1 MADVTYRIILQG
13 KGGAGGG
20 APKSTATTP
29 KGEDLSPKK
38 EDLGYSDMYKAVRN
52 SAPVALALK
61 YAHTAITT
69 NINRIDLRTGRTTY
83 QQQLQWQYSTAL
95 KGLSIVGAIVGGAAT
110 QNYLAVVGG
119 VVSAIDMGVDYAIE
133 QKNINIERRV
143 ENIGIGMAN
152 IRAGAGGD
160 RHSRA
165 TY

>member
-13 KGGAGGG
+13 KGGGGSSK
-20 APKSTATTP
+20 PKSTATTP
-29 KGEDLSPKK
+29 KGEDISPM
-38 EDLGYSDMYKAVRN
+38 EQAYGAYKQVRN
-52 SAPVALALK
+52 CAAASLALK

-69 NINRIDLRTGRTTY
+69 NINRIDLRTGRSTY
-83 QQQLQWQYSTAL
+83 QQQQQWTYSTAL
-95 KGLSIVGAIVGGAAT
+95 KGLSIVGAIVGGMAT

>member
-13 KGGAGGG
+13 KGGAGSGK
-20 APKSTATTP
+20 PKSTATTP
-29 KGEDLSPKK
+29 KGEDISPM
-38 EDLGYSDMYKAVRN
+38 EQAYGAYKQVRN
-52 SAPVALALK
+52 CAAVSLALK

-69 NINRIDLRTGRTTY
+69 EINRIDLRTGRTTY
-83 QQQLQWQYSTAL
+83 QQQQQWVYSTAL
-95 KGLSIVGAIVGGAAT
+95 KGLSIVGAIVGGIAT

-160 RHSRA
+160 RHNRA

>member
-13 KGGAGGG
+13 KGGAGSGK
-20 APKSTATTP
+20 PKSTATTP
-29 KGEDLSPKK
+29 KGEDISPM
-38 EDLGYSDMYKAVRN
+38 EQAYGAYKQVRN
-52 SAPVALALK
+52 CAAVSLALK

-69 NINRIDLRTGRTTY
+69 EINRIDLRTGRTTY
-83 QQQLQWQYSTAL
+83 QQQQQWAYSTAL
-95 KGLSIVGAIVGGAAT
+95 KGLSIVGAIVGGIAT

-119 VVSAIDMGVDYAIE
+119 VVSAVDMGVDYAIE

-160 RHSRA
+160 RHNRA

>member
-13 KGGAGGG
+13 NGGG
-20 APKSTATTP
+20 GLSKPRSTAITP
-29 KGEDLSPKK
+29 KGEDISPM
-38 EDLGYSDMYKAVRN
+38 EQAYGAYKQVRN
-52 SAPVALALK
+52 CAAVSLALK
-61 YAHTAITT
+61 YANTAITT
-69 NINRIDLRTGRTTY
+69 SINRIDLRTGRTTY

-95 KGLSIVGAIVGGAAT
+95 KGLSIVGAIVGGVAT
-110 QNYLAVVGG
+110 QNYLAVIGG

-160 RHSRA
+160 RHNRA